1 MRLKPR
7 HFLWPLVVL
16 FLLVGCDTRINSEER
31 PPNIVMIVVDDLGW
45 ADLGAKSSFYET
57 PRIDGLA
64 DQGMSF
70 DQAYSG
76 CPVCSPSRAQ
86 LMTGKN
92 QARLNFKGHI
102 TSISRHR
109 YPEKGRIIP
118 PNDQM
123 YLSLDEVTIAEAL
136 KPAGYVSANV
146 GKWHLG
152 TEDYWPKAQGFDL
165 NIGGWTHGSP
175 ADYFYPYTRKDSD
188 WNSSIPTLHGGS
200 EGEYLTDRLTDEAIR
215 FIRDNQN
222 RPFFLYLPY
231 YSVHTPLR
239 APQELVQKYLEKRR
253 PESSQRHAVYAAMIE
268 RVDQNVGRLAGILDK
283 LGLTEDTIV
292 IFTSDNGGEVGYQGY
307 HSNPERE
314 HDPVTSNNPLRSGK
328 GFLYEGG
335 VRVPLIVRWPGHT
348 KPGSYSSRIV
358 ANADLY
364 PTIMDIVGGR
374 SKPGTDLDGESF
386 LTNLLGQDESRKQPL
401 YWYHPHYSKRPG
413 AAMRDENWK
422 LIEFYDPPK
431 IELYDLAE
439 DIEEQRDLAPKMPE
453 KTEELH
459 NKLQQWIKDTGT
471 LMHTLNPAYN
481 SRRDPEIG

>member
-1 MRLKPR
+1 MRLRLRYWGVLLSVLCFLGGCGPR
-7 HFLWPLVVL
+7 V
-16 FLLVGCDTRINSEER
+16 NSEER

-45 ADLGAKSSFYET
+45 ADLGTKSSFYET
-57 PRIDGLA
+57 PRIDVLA

-175 ADYFYPYTRKDSD
+175 AAYFYPYTRDDSS

-215 FIRDNQN
+215 FVRDNQD

-268 RVDQNVGRLAGILDK
+268 RVDQNVGRLAKILEELD
-283 LGLTEDTIV
+283 LADDTIV
-292 IFTSDNGGEVGYQGY
+292 IFTSDNGGEVRHEGY
-307 HSNPERE
+307 HSEPERD
-314 HDPVTSNNPLRSGK
+314 HDPVTSNTPLRSGK
-328 GFLYEGG
+328 GLLYEGG
-335 VRVPLIVRWPGHT
+335 IRVPLIVRWPGHT
-348 KPGSYSSRIV
+348 NPGSSSSRIV

-364 PTIMDIVGGR
+364 ATIMDIVGKR
-374 SKPGTDLDGESF
+374 AEPGTDLDGESF
-386 LTNLLGQDESRKQPL
+386 LANLLGQDENRRQPV
-401 YWYHPHYSKRPG
+401 YWYHPHYSRRPG

-422 LIEFYDPPK
+422 FIEFYDPPK

-439 DIEEQRDLAPKMPE
+439 DIGEQKDLALKMPE
-453 KTEELH
+453 KTEELR
-459 NKLQQWIKDTGT
+459 NNLQQWIEGTGT
-471 LMHTLNPAYN
+471 LMHTLNPAYE
-481 SRRDPEIG
+481 P